1 MSLEIMENN
10 IIALIQEKLRSSET
24 YKMTIQTGTEIG
36 EEVQKTSSQLTI
48 AYIEEKIKENLPLL
62 IGVGLILFLVI
73 KK

>member
-1 MSLEIMENN
+1 MSLEIVENN
-10 IIALIQEKLRSSET
+10 IIALIRDQLRRSET

>member
-1 MSLEIMENN
+1 MNLEIVENN
-10 IIALIQEKLRSSET
+10 IIALIRDQLRRSET